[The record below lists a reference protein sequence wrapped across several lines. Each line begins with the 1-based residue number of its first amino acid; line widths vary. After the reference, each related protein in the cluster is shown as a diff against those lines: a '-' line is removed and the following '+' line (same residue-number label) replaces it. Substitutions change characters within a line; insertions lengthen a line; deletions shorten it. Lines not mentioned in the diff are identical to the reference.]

1 MAVARQGQSN
11 TMLYTVITFV
21 ALFLIA
27 GICAVVFYIKAEDWR
42 NETLAAQQELS
53 AFATSSQ
60 IRDIATIVGTKTGDS
75 RLSQLIGCTDR
86 FYTLLLGVVPPDT
99 SAEVKLGQ
107 AESKYADALAKLPD
121 DMAVV
126 GDANGPG
133 TIAVMEMYRSKLIQK
148 QENMEQ
154 LAKQLADL
162 QDEFEIGKKG
172 AAEREVE
179 LRTQVASVQEQAD
192 SVQKSYDQLR
202 ELMDKKTTEQ
212 VQSLMQQ
219 RDDAITEKT
228 QSKQELLA
236 AMSKLNI
243 TQSRLADALSR
254 LEILKPRP
262 KEDIAAYQPDG
273 HIVSID
279 VSTNIV
285 FIDIGSDAKVY
296 PGLTFSVYDR
306 NTPIPTDGTNKAEIE
321 VFDVD
326 KNTAIARINKSSKR
340 NPITEGDII
349 VNLIWDSKA
358 TNRFVVA
365 GEFDFNDD
373 GVVDSDGAS
382 KVKQLI
388 ENWGG
393 KVEQTVTIDTDFV
406 VLGVPPEVKKKPTL
420 DEIEMDPMANDKY
433 DASLAAS
440 KHYQEVKE
448 QSKDLFI
455 PMFGIKRFLN
465 FVGYESVATRD

>member
-21 ALFLIA
+21 ALFLVA
-27 GICAVVFYIKAEDWR
+27 GIFAVVFYIKAEDWR
-42 NETLAAQQELS
+42 NESIAAQQELS
-53 AFATSSQ
+53 AFANASEV
-60 IRDIATIVGTKTGDS
+60 RDIATIVGAKSSDT
-75 RLSQLIGCTDR
+75 RLSQLTGYTDR

-99 SAEVKLGQ
+99 SAEVKLSK
-107 AESKYADALAKLPD
+107 AESQYADALAKLPK

-126 GDANGPG
+126 GDVNGPG
-133 TIAVMEMYRSKLIQK
+133 TLALMEMYRSKLTQK
-148 QENMEQ
+148 QDNLEQ
-154 LAKQLADL
+154 LTKQLGGL
-162 QDEFEIGKKG
+162 QDEFDIAKTG
-172 AAEREVE
+172 ATERETE
-179 LRTQVASVQEQAD
+179 LRTQVASEQTKAD
-192 SVQKSYDQLR
+192 SVQKSYEQLR

-212 VQSLMQQ
+212 VQALMQQ
-219 RDDAITEKT
+219 RDEAITEKT
-228 QSKQELLA
+228 QSRQELLA

-306 NTPIPTDGTNKAEIE
+306 NAPIPTDGTNKAEIE
-321 VFDVD
+321 IFDVD
-326 KNTAIARINKSSKR
+326 KNTAIARINKSAKR

-365 GEFDFNDD
+365 GDFDFNDD
-373 GVVDSDGAS
+373 GVVDSDGAD

-393 KVEQTVTIDTDFV
+393 KVEQAVTIDTDFV
-406 VLGVPPEVKKKPTL
+406 VLGIPSEVKKKPTL

-433 DASLAAS
+433 EASLNAVQR
-440 KHYQEVKE
+440 YQDVKE
-448 QSKDLFI
+448 QAKDLYI
-455 PMFGIKRFLN
+455 PVFSIRRFLN
-465 FVGYESVATRD
+465 FVGYESVATRK